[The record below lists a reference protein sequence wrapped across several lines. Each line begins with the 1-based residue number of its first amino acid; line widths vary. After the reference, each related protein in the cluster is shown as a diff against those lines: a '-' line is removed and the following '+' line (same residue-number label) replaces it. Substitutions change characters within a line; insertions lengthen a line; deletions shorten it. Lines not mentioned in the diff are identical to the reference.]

1 MEVSSKRAYRREI
14 AQLSHRL
21 ELAKQGL
28 YLSKTG
34 REVACHLEI
43 IRLLVV
49 RFRELYYQNPRYRGK
64 DQFQGMKARAY
75 EENLLEIRGAFLRK
89 CVSLRS

>member
-1 MEVSSKRAYRREI
+1 MEVQSRRAYRKEV

-28 YLSKTG
+28 YLSKNN
-34 REVACHLEI
+34 REVACHIEI

-49 RFRELYYQNPRYRGK
+49 RFRELYYQNPRYRGR

-75 EENLLEIRGAFLRK
+75 EENLIETRGAFL
-89 CVSLRS
+89 